1 MHAFVRVHTRSLATA
16 LLMGSFRWCRHNP
29 CSCNVALINIA
40 PRLHQNGHTNSLK
53 EWKYGLAA
61 CGASAVLGGLAVL
74 GLQHVD
80 ISTAISYSAGAAVLA
95 GGLAVAAAHP
105 QVT

>member
-1 MHAFVRVHTRSLATA
+1 MHVFVRVHTCSLATA

-29 CSCNVALINIA
+29 VAMALINIA
-40 PRLHQNGHTNSLK
+40 PRLHQNAHTNSLK

-95 GGLAVAAAHP
+95 GGLAMAAAHP